1 MYVLKIQL
9 TILQTL
15 NNITKAIAPILCHTA
30 EDCYQHHPLKG
41 SEKSVF
47 TTGWMIQKSE
57 WDNKEI
63 SKTFQLLLDLKSEV
77 YKLIEKARANK

>member
-1 MYVLKIQL
+1 M
-9 TILQTL
+9 
-15 NNITKAIAPILCHTA
+15 NNLTKAIAPILCHTA
-30 EDCYQHHPLKG
+30 EDCYQYNPFKN
-41 SEKSVF
+41 EKSIF

-63 SKTFQLLLDLKSEV
+63 SKTFELLLDLKSEV